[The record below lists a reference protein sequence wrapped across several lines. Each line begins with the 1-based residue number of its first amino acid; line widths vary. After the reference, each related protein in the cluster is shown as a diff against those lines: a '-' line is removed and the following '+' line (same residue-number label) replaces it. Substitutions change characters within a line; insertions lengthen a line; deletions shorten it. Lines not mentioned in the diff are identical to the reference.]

1 MHRIYRIV
9 LYTALAIGA
18 NASLAADAALDALRV
33 GDMKKLTLHTVAKD
47 VPATPFFAEDGAEIT
62 LQAYQGKVVL
72 VNFWATWCAPCRKE
86 MPALSALQEE
96 FGGADFEVV
105 TIATGR
111 NPPPAM
117 KKFFA
122 EAGVT
127 NLPLH
132 RDPKQ
137 ALARKMAVLGLPVT
151 VVLNTDGQEVGRL
164 LGDADWHSDEARA
177 LIAALLPAAK

>member
-1 MHRIYRIV
+1 MHRIYRFV
-9 LYTALAIGA
+9 LYTALALGA
-18 NASLAADAALDALRV
+18 NAAVASDAALDALRV
-33 GDMKKLTLHTVAKD
+33 DDMKKLNLHSAPKSLPQVSFLSESGEELTLDT
-47 VPATPFFAEDGAEIT
+47 
-62 LQAYQGKVVL
+62 YQGKLVL

-86 MPALSALQEE
+86 MPSLAALQDE
-96 FGGADFEVV
+96 FGGDDFEVV

-122 EAGVT
+122 EVGIT

-151 VVLNTDGQEVGRL
+151 VILNTEGQEIGRL
-164 LGDADWHSDEARA
+164 LGDADWHSDAARG
-177 LIAALLPAAK
+177 LITALLAQD